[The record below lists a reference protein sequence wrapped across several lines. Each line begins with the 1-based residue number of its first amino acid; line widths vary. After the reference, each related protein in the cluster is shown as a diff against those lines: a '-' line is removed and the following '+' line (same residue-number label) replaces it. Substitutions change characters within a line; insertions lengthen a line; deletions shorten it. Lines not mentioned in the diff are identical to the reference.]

1 MSLELTPARGRSM
14 NQFNIN
20 WLVRVKGVPGD
31 FSPLT
36 FVTWADSLAIALN
49 EIQGTTPGFDFG
61 EILSIHTH
69 TTLEGVTDAQP
80 ARNHH

>member
-1 MSLELTPARGRSM
+1 M

-61 EILSIHTH
+61 EIL
-69 TTLEGVTDAQP
+69 
-80 ARNHH
+80 